1 MWRCLSVKDD
11 RAWAQLTDDFV
22 RENIKMCNDLADAR
36 ERLFEAQQLRTAEVH
51 LPEAHATTSQHA
63 RCQQAS
69 MTEPRVEFVGPDCS
83 MHFTAGDNA
92 QNNQRTI

>member
-1 MWRCLSVKDD
+1 MWRYLSVKDD

-51 LPEAHATTSQHA
+51 LPEAHATIFPHA
-63 RCQQAS
+63 RCQQGTVTVHQEVDSWDQIAVCAC
-69 MTEPRVEFVGPDCS
+69 T
-83 MHFTAGDNA
+83 
-92 QNNQRTI
+92 